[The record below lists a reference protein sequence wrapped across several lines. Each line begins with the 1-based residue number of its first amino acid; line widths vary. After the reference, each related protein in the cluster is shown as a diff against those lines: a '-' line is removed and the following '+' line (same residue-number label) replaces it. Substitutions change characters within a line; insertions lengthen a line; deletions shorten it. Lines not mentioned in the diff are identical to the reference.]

1 MHTAAPTDRAV
12 VRLRARSSV
21 VLAVTS
27 AVGLVAF
34 GWPFLT
40 DPGSALDTSH
50 AADAPWLFVVL
61 LPLLALVVLAE
72 LTEGGLDAK
81 AVALLG
87 MLSAVGAALRVL
99 GPGTAGLE
107 PGFALIILGGRVFGR
122 GFGFVLGALTI
133 FSGALVSGGV
143 GPWMPFQMLGA
154 AWVGFLAG
162 CLPDWRG
169 RAEIWVVAAYGFLAG
184 LAYGWLL
191 NLWFWPF
198 AAYGPE
204 VSFVAGDPVGEN
216 AGRYLL
222 FWATTSLGWD
232 IPRGCSPP
240 SSSWSP
246 GRRSSPPSAGPRS
259 AQPSMRRSVSDPAS
273 RRGPDGARRP
283 RHRGCRRLAQPVLR
297 VRLVPC
303 HALQRSGARP
313 DLGAAG
319 RPAPDRLRRRHST
332 QRRPRRPVPRGRDPR
347 AAHPRPSRPLRPRVS
362 PLPVLGHRGSGHR
375 AGAAARHRGVPRLGC
390 SRLAVRLRP
399 IAPGQHVDCGGYGV
413 TAVPATHLGEGAALL
428 YDVTGPDGSRL
439 LYASDTGPLRAAAV
453 RAVTDAAYDVV
464 LLEETFGA
472 AAVPRGDHLN
482 FASFGETLDEL
493 RAAGAVTAATDV
505 IAVHL
510 SHANPPE
517 PQLADRLA
525 GYGARLVDD
534 GAVMPVGPAGQAP
547 VIRTLVL
554 GGARSGKSRR
564 SEVLL
569 RSEPEVVYV
578 ATAKAMPGDAEWD
591 RRVAAHR
598 ARRPASW
605 RTVETTDLEGLLAE
619 PGAPLLVDCLT
630 LWLTAVMDECSAWD
644 DDRWADDAEQR
655 VAERVDA
662 LAAAVRGSRRTLVM
676 VSNEVG
682 SGVVPATASGRR
694 FRDALGRLNTVVAQ
708 SSDRVLL
715 CVAGRSLEL
724 EP

>member
-1 MHTAAPTDRAV
+1 MELVVLGTAAADGWPNPFCACASCRAM
-12 VRLRARSSV
+12 RSSGRV
-21 VLAVTS
+21 RAQTSVL
-27 AVGLVAF
+27 
-34 GWPFLT
+34 
-40 DPGSALDTSH
+40 LDGRLLIDCG
-50 AADAPWLFVVL
+50 ADAPRSAARAGRSLAGVTHVL
-61 LPLLALVVLAE
+61 LTHAHPDHCDPAFLLYRSWV
-72 LTEGGLDAK
+72 TEAP
-81 AVALLG
+81 VT
-87 MLSAVGAALRVL
+87 VL
-99 GPGTAGLE
+99 GP
-107 PGFALIILGGRVFGR
+107 PPVI
-122 GFGFVLGALTI
+122 
-133 FSGALVSGGV
+133 
-143 GPWMPFQMLGA
+143 A
-154 AWVGFLAG
+154 ACRDWV
-162 CLPDWRG
+162 
-169 RAEIWVVAAYGFLAG
+169 
-184 LAYGWLL
+184 
-191 NLWFWPF
+191 
-198 AAYGPE
+198 
-204 VSFVAGDPVGEN
+204 
-216 AGRYLL
+216 
-222 FWATTSLGWD
+222 
-232 IPRGCSPP
+232 
-240 SSSWSP
+240 
-246 GRRSSPPSAGPRS
+246 
-259 AQPSMRRSVSDPAS
+259 
-273 RRGPDGARRP
+273 
-283 RHRGCRRLAQPVLR
+283 
-297 VRLVPC
+297 
-303 HALQRSGARP
+303 
-313 DLGAAG
+313 
-319 RPAPDRLRRRHST
+319 APD
-332 QRRPRRPVPRGRDPR
+332 
-347 AAHPRPSRPLRPRVS
+347 S
-362 PLPVLGHRGSGHR
+362 P
-375 AGAAARHRGVPRLGC
+375 
-390 SRLAVRLRP
+390 VRLRP

-439 LYASDTGPLRAAAV
+439 LYATDTGPLRAAAV

-534 GAVMPVGPAGQAP
+534 GAVMPVEPAGQAP
-547 VIRTLVL
+547 VTRTLVL

-630 LWLTAVMDECSAWD
+630 LWLNAVMDECSAWD

>member
-204 VSFVAGDPVGEN
+204 VSFVAGDPVSEN

-232 IPRGCSPP
+232 IPRG
-240 SSSWSP
+240 
-246 GRRSSPPSAGPRS
+246 
-259 AQPSMRRSVSDPAS
+259 
-273 RRGPDGARRP
+273 
-283 RHRGCRRLAQPVLR
+283 L
-297 VRLVPC
+297 
-303 HALQRSGARP
+303 
-313 DLGAAG
+313 
-319 RPAPDRLRRRHST
+319 
-332 QRRPRRPVPRGRDPR
+332 
-347 AAHPRPSRPLRPRVS
+347 
-362 PLPVLGHRGSGHR
+362 
-375 AGAAARHRGVPRLGC
+375 
-390 SRLAVRLRP
+390 
-399 IAPGQHVDCGGYGV
+399 
-413 TAVPATHLGEGAALL
+413 
-428 YDVTGPDGSRL
+428 
-439 LYASDTGPLRAAAV
+439 
-453 RAVTDAAYDVV
+453 
-464 LLEETFGA
+464 
-472 AAVPRGDHLN
+472 
-482 FASFGETLDEL
+482 
-493 RAAGAVTAATDV
+493 
-505 IAVHL
+505 
-510 SHANPPE
+510 
-517 PQLADRLA
+517 
-525 GYGARLVDD
+525 
-534 GAVMPVGPAGQAP
+534 
-547 VIRTLVL
+547 
-554 GGARSGKSRR
+554 
-564 SEVLL
+564 
-569 RSEPEVVYV
+569 
-578 ATAKAMPGDAEWD
+578 
-591 RRVAAHR
+591 
-598 ARRPASW
+598 
-605 RTVETTDLEGLLAE
+605 
-619 PGAPLLVDCLT
+619 
-630 LWLTAVMDECSAWD
+630 LTAVLIV
-644 DDRWADDAEQR
+644 
-655 VAERVDA
+655 VAGPA
-662 LAAAVRGSRRTLVM
+662 ILAALRRAAQRAAFDAP
-676 VSNEVG
+676 VG
-682 SGVVPATASGRR
+682 FRPDEPAR
-694 FRDALGRLNTVVAQ
+694 
-708 SSDRVLL
+708 
-715 CVAGRSLEL
+715 
-724 EP
+724 P